1 METLS
6 IISLNFRDLFPLS
19 YHACNFRSC
28 ATCLAYS
35 FVFPLPVRI
44 HFYRNACGN
53 LHASGVGAINQLHH
67 PLDTRY
73 RTTVHAVFKVH

>member
-19 YHACNFRSC
+19 YRLACNFTCTSH
-28 ATCLAYS
+28 ATCRATCRAYS

-44 HFYRNACGN
+44 HFHRNACGN
-53 LHASGVGAINQLHH
+53 PHASEVGAINQLHH
-67 PLDTRY
+67 PLD
-73 RTTVHAVFKVH
+73 VLKVH